1 MEMKKK
7 DQVLNE
13 ERNQRMRLET
23 VLQGQKEG
31 MIGYVYRG

>member
-31 MIGYVYRG
+31 NNHK